1 MAGWLQ
7 EQLQRFGSETGRI
20 DNQIEDALPNWV
32 PTWAKH
38 QFSSATNPLSG
49 LTGDTVSQ
57 YYAQRDRG
65 QSSAGARQSA
75 TGDLFRSVGLAALA
89 YFGGGALAGG
99 LGGGGAGAAAGDA
112 GAGIGSSSGGFALDS
127 SLGSGL
133 GSGGTFSGALDAGG
147 ASTPAFGSAVP
158 SLGGTGT
165 AAFSSAA
172 PDIGGAA
179 SSVYAPASSGGG
191 FDWGKLLH
199 NYGSSVQ
206 QHGLTGQGGSSMSA
220 APGAGDTGTSPAVA
234 EAIRQSL
241 ASALTEQQLASQGIT
256 FPTPR
261 YG

>member
-89 YFGGGALAGG
+89 YGGLAAGGAFGA
-99 LGGGGAGAAAGDA
+99 GGAGSAAGADA

-147 ASTPAFGSAVP
+147 ASAPAFSSAVP

-179 SSVYAPASSGGG
+179 SSVYAPSGGGG
-191 FDWGKLLH
+191 FDWSKLLH
-199 NYGSSVQ
+199 NYGSAVQ
-206 QHGLTGQGGSSMSA
+206 QNGLTGRGSSSMASV
-220 APGAGDTGTSPAVA
+220 PGAGDTGTSPAVA

-261 YG
+261 YA